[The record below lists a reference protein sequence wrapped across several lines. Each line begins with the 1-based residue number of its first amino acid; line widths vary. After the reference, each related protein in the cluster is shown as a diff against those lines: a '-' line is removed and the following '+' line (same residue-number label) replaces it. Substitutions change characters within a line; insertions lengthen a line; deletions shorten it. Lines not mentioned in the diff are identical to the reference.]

1 MAVDSSHNINF
12 TTPVLAYAPVE
23 YDMSY
28 FNYHNNTLRLYF
40 NRIDET
46 LRAGNSPE
54 YSESLSW
61 FLS

>member
-1 MAVDSSHNINF
+1 MAADSSHNINF
-12 TTPVLAYAPVE
+12 IAPVLAYAPIE

-40 NRIDET
+40 NRLDEA
-46 LRAGNSPE
+46 LRDTNSQE
-54 YSESLSW
+54 YSESVSW

>member
-1 MAVDSSHNINF
+1 MVANIPHNINF
-12 TTPVLAYAPVE
+12 TSPVLAYAPVE

-46 LRAGNSPE
+46 LRAGDSQE

>member
-1 MAVDSSHNINF
+1 VLASTSHSIRF
-12 TTPVLAYAPVE
+12 TVLVLAYAPVE

-46 LRAGNSPE
+46 LRAGDSQE

>member
-1 MAVDSSHNINF
+1 MVASTSHSIGF
-12 TTPVLAYAPVE
+12 TAPVLAYAPVE

-28 FNYHNNTLRLYF
+28 FNYHNNSLRLYF
-40 NRIDET
+40 NRVDET
-46 LRAGNSPE
+46 LRSRDSQE

>member
-12 TTPVLAYAPVE
+12 TAPVLAYAPVE

-28 FNYHNNTLRLYF
+28 FNYHNRV
-40 NRIDET
+40 DET
-46 LRAGNSPE
+46 LRSRDSQE

>member
-1 MAVDSSHNINF
+1 MTTHTPHSIEF
-12 TTPVLAYAPVE
+12 TAPVLAYAPAE
-23 YDMSY
+23 YSMSY

-46 LRAGNSPE
+46 LRAGDSQE

>member
-1 MAVDSSHNINF
+1 MVASHNIRF
-12 TTPVLAYAPVE
+12 TAPVLAYAPPD

-28 FNYHNNTLRLYF
+28 FNYHNNSLRLYF

-46 LRAGNSPE
+46 LRAGDSQD
-54 YSESLSW
+54 YSESISW